1 MSKYDGVIAEIQAE
15 DDKLRARAAG
25 VSAPQVDPDAMG
37 RAMRLADQRG
47 LAPGVVADNLPEYDQ
62 QQQLAALDDAAS
74 SSPVLARW
82 LGDPNHTAL
91 AKDDTSVLGAIGLRM
106 AGGMMRDLPVLPGMA
121 LPAQVIG
128 QFLPEPE
135 KKEATPEFRAPD
147 QPSWFSELVG
157 TYSAGWQQGKQAN
170 IITVDSLPGGP
181 KRVDPATGRL
191 MDGDT
196 AALAASV
203 ADFGRR
209 SQAAE
214 VMSDQT
220 RAQFERIAKADETG
234 QWLPV
239 AGAWVTSPRAVMSVV
254 AQSFGSQ
261 TPQLALSFAMPAS
274 AVLRGIVGGVGSFT
288 AEQGMTVLDSM
299 QDVGVDTS
307 DAAQVSAFMRD
318 PKKMA
323 AARERALK
331 RGVAVGLFDGL
342 SAGFAGRLLSNAR
355 RSTVSIGSRVLGEG
369 AVQMG
374 FGMAGETA
382 GQLAG
387 DGKITSRSDI
397 IAEGIAEF
405 PTFILEGRGQIAQ
418 ARRNAI
424 ANADRFD
431 ASQEQRSI
439 GDLVQLASQS
449 KTRERS
455 ASRFESLISEMTAEG
470 SDTVYLSADG
480 AQRLFQSGNT
490 DGGPDLSGLVDADA
504 LREAIASGGEVAIPL
519 AKYATLVTPE
529 LHAAVADQV
538 RLQPGGR
545 HDLPAVSPEEIQQ
558 AIDDGLAEAQQQ
570 DARENGPAGQV
581 YDDVVGQL
589 LSRQDEKLARQ
600 NASVVQSVYR
610 NLAERVGTDAWS
622 LYQQFKINI
631 PGAATDTRARPRGVD
646 IDVDPFLDALRTG
659 KLPTDRE
666 VYGDSLASA
675 LHAAGGLRDSG
686 GELSNMDA
694 AKQRPGLVNNLAG
707 MTLDD
712 ALVWAY
718 QEGFITQAPTNQQ
731 EGAFD
736 ADAPDINTLLDMLA
750 QDLGG
755 NPVYRPAAMNAERA
769 AFRDN
774 AMGLQEEL
782 DQRGIDLQQA
792 DNATARQA
800 LGYANRT
807 LEQSAIDQT
816 QTPEFQAWFGD
827 SKVVDAE
834 GRPLVVYHGTASSF
848 DTFVSGAESRIRE
861 SELSGDNDAGF
872 YFTSDPVAAS
882 TFAEWQAVD
891 GVTGAAVVPA
901 YLAINN
907 PLVVDG
913 EGRIKSADRF
923 NLWARNARD
932 GGHDGLV
939 INNIRDGNNAEAG
952 NVYVAFRPEQ
962 IKSATGNR
970 GTFDPADPRID
981 YAVRDL
987 VAGPSGRPESAA
999 TRALV
1004 DQAVADGDLAK
1015 MLQGIAAQEGIDA
1028 DQSALALRL
1037 AEITPDLNVTMVPA
1051 PANANAAGIY
1061 NNTTNEIWINQ
1072 AVPSVVLHEVLHG
1085 VTSAMMTSP
1094 TLRRANPTVARAV
1107 AEFNDLLGTAQA
1119 HFAGMEMEGADVAPA
1134 LRATLEDPRGPLSN
1148 IKELLTYGMTDK
1160 PFQQW
1165 LATVPAPI
1173 GREQARTA
1181 WQWFKDA
1188 IASMLG
1194 VNGKERSALD
1204 ALIESAGDLVD
1215 FAQANPRA
1223 VNFAQMSEASR
1234 LGAVLDPARAYHGTP
1249 HAVDRFSLQKIGTG
1263 EGAQAFGWG
1272 LYFAGKREVAE
1283 HYRERLSD
1291 ASAAPSSMTIAG
1303 EPVDID
1309 SPEGHGARLV
1319 FHNGKPE
1326 MKRLAKQMLADAK
1339 AGDPY
1344 TVETAGRQG
1353 MEAVEYYQRVA
1364 DTVNRVNRRDVKITR
1379 GNLYEV
1385 EIPEDGD
1392 LLDNEGK
1399 IARQNDK
1406 VQAVARR
1413 FLVEEGYLREGENG
1427 PRQLASSFRAAA
1439 SEIGG
1444 MARGGDGQTLYEM
1457 LAKKLG
1463 SEQAAS
1469 QYLNEHG
1476 IPGIRYKAGQI
1487 AAVSNAGVN
1496 YVIWDED
1503 AISPPTRLLQGGA
1516 NPRGA
1521 VTFEGVPGARVFN
1534 IELLKGMDA
1543 STFMHEMGHV
1553 YLEVLNDLAARED
1566 APAQITNDMATL
1578 NAWLGREA
1586 GTAFTVDQHE
1596 QFARG
1601 WEAYLR
1607 EGKAPSSALRRT
1619 FAAFKVWL
1627 TALYRSVRSLNV
1639 ELTDDV
1645 RNVMDRIVAS
1655 DAEIEDARAGQYQG
1669 ALIADG
1675 MAVGMTFEQLQA
1687 YNEAVSAARADAE
1700 ATVAAEVLLAERRE
1714 QQAWYNREKREVRA
1728 QVLEEVRNQPV
1739 YRAQRLLRNGKLP
1752 NGDLA
1757 PDELRVKLSK
1767 DELLDKFGQSFLR
1780 NLTGMYSV
1788 EGGVRSD
1795 EVAAIYGFGSG
1806 REMIDALVNAPKLA
1820 DAVASETESRM
1831 KDRHPDPMTDG
1842 TLPDRAMIA
1851 AHRDRQADV
1860 MVREIRALEQHVNGR
1875 QVSQAAVIKGVAR
1888 QIIQDKK
1895 LRHLQPATFRSAE
1908 AKAGREA
1915 FEAAAEQEWGE
1926 ALAAR
1931 RRQLLNFELFRE
1943 AVRAR
1948 DEAARTAKYL
1958 AKFGETKT
1966 RARLGK
1972 AGADYLDQVD
1982 GLLDRFDFRKISD
1995 KAADRRSSLA
2005 TWIEVQAQKGID
2017 VNLPAKIMDEAF
2029 AIPYREMTVADLATL
2044 RDAIRSI
2051 DHLARLKGKLL
2062 LAGEV
2067 RDAEEIDAAMAASL
2081 SAAHASRPVTTGDR
2095 TNGDKIRQA
2104 FMQGRV
2110 LQGTATD
2117 IARELDGFVD
2127 QGAVWMNTVGVMR
2140 EAVNNRLNP
2149 ALDQA
2154 QKDLADVYLRHYSKE
2169 EIRTFSDRVPMRE
2182 VNGDLWSKS
2191 RLLGLALN
2199 WGNAGNRE
2207 AILTQAKARMTPE
2220 QVGALLGKL
2229 DARDWAFVEGVWK
2242 LIDAQWPAIAEA
2254 QKRRTGLVP
2263 ERVQASPFTVQ
2274 TSDGK
2279 TLQIPGG
2286 YYPLKYESDSVK
2298 TMKDEA
2304 DDFYNS
2310 IRTGRT
2316 AKAVTRNGHTIERVG
2331 SGGRTV
2337 RLDTGVVQQHLR
2349 DVLRDVHLG
2358 DAVNYVHNVLN
2369 GQEFKEAIDATG
2381 LQEYRASLEVWLK
2394 DAAAG
2399 EIGPRV
2405 WHEMAMRAVRQNFT
2419 ASVLTFKVTSA
2430 LLQLS
2435 GVVPT
2440 AVALGTSNTVAGV
2453 SQFLG
2458 KPVAMTR
2465 YVRSASPYMDSRLR
2479 THIEA
2484 VQAVMDAEAGR
2495 FAAGKAAMI
2504 RFGYWM
2510 IGRVQGLVDTVTW
2523 LAAEQAG
2530 MAKFGNDVAR
2540 ARAYA
2545 DDVVTRAQGSGEFID
2560 KSPLQ
2565 RGTLGDNVRQT
2576 EWIKATTML
2585 QGYMIAKG
2593 NLAYEQTRK
2602 TNFRDARQAM
2612 KWAADMVMLF
2622 SVEGLL
2628 TAALTAKLP
2637 KDDEDD
2643 GLWDDLGEWAIK
2655 DTLSTFFGV
2664 IPGGGVLVD
2673 QFRGY
2678 DSSGVVAGAW
2688 KAYAELLEQLTPGED
2703 GQVDLDKGVVKAA
2716 VSVAGVTLGL
2726 PSLQINKTIDAI
2738 EARADGRD
2746 VSPYEYLTGPKKEPK

>member
-1 MSKYDGVIAEIQAE
+1 MGKYSEIITATQAE
-15 DDKLRARAAG
+15 DAQARARAAG
-25 VSAPQVDPDAMG
+25 ITAPQVEPDAMG

-47 LAPGVVADNLPEYDQ
+47 LPPGVVADNLPEYDQ
-62 QQQLAALDDAAS
+62 QQQLDALGDAAS
-74 SSPVLARW
+74 ASPALARW

-91 AKDDTSVLGAIGLRM
+91 SKDDTGVLAGLGRQFNSGLLSAKETLPWLPLPQSALDLDKERKAAAARGPQMM
-106 AGGMMRDLPVLPGMA
+106 AS
-121 LPAQVIG
+121 
-128 QFLPEPE
+128 
-135 KKEATPEFRAPD
+135 PD
-147 QPSWFSELVG
+147 PSWFSELVG
-157 TYSAGWQQGKQAN
+157 KFQSGWEQGKAGAGLLPMPNLGTASSRAIEEQVARGLGYQDAANYDATRTAVFVADQQRRAQAAD
-170 IITVDSLPGGP
+170 VE
-181 KRVDPATGRL
+181 
-191 MDGDT
+191 T
-196 AALAASV
+196 AATAAGFQEI
-203 ADFGRR
+203 AD
-209 SQAAE
+209 AE
-214 VMSDQT
+214 KTKDT
-220 RAQFERIAKADETG
+220 GKIARA
-234 QWLPV
+234 V
-239 AGAWVTSPRAVMSVV
+239 VTNPRAVMAVV
-254 AQSFGSQ
+254 AQSLGN
-261 TPQLALSFAMPAS
+261 TAPQLALSAAMPAS
-274 AVLRGIVGGVGSFT
+274 RVVAGVTAGTGSFAT
-288 AEQGMTVLDSM
+288 EQGMTILDVM
-299 QDVGVDTS
+299 GDAGVETS
-307 DAAQVSAFMRD
+307 DPAAVSAFLRNKPAME
-318 PKKMA
+318 K
-323 AARERALK
+323 ARQKALA
-331 RGVAVGLFDGL
+331 RGVAVGTFDAL
-342 SAGFAGRLLSNAR
+342 TAGFAGRLIANSR
-355 RSTVSIGSRVLGEG
+355 RTAVSIGGRVAGEA
-369 AVQMG
+369 AVQAG
-374 FGMAGETA
+374 GGAAGEATA
-382 GQLAG
+382 QLASE
-387 DGKITSRSDI
+387 GKITSQSDI
-397 IAEGIAEF
+397 FLEAAAEM
-405 PTFILEGRGQIAQ
+405 PTFLAEGRGQIAE
-418 ARRNAI
+418 ARRA
-424 ANADRFD
+424 AMHNADRFD
-431 ASQEQRSI
+431 AHQEQRAIS
-439 GDLVQLASQS
+439 DLVNLASQS

-455 ASRFESLISEMTAEG
+455 ATRFESLIRDMTSEGE
-470 SDTVYLSADG
+470 DTIYLSADG
-480 AQRLFQSGNT
+480 AQRLFQSANSE
-490 DGGPDLSGLVDADA
+490 GGPDLGALVDADA
-504 LREAIASGGEVAIPL
+504 LREAIATGGEVAIPL

-545 HDLPAVSPEEIQQ
+545 HDLPAVSSEEIQQ
-558 AIDDGLAEAQQQ
+558 AIDQGLAEAQQQ

-589 LSRQDEKLARQ
+589 LSRQDEQLARQ

-610 NLAERVGTDAWS
+610 NLAERVGTDAWT
-622 LYQQFKINI
+622 LYQQFKIRI
-631 PGAATDTRARPRGVD
+631 PGATTDTRARPRGVD
-646 IDVDPFLDALRTG
+646 IDMDPFLDALRSG
-659 KLPTDRE
+659 KMPTDRE
-666 VYGDSLASA
+666 IYGDTLVSA

-686 GELSNMDA
+686 GELANMDA
-694 AKQRPGLVNNLAG
+694 AKARPGLVNNLAG
-707 MTLDD
+707 MSLDD

-731 EGAFD
+731 EGSYD
-736 ADAPDINTLLDMLA
+736 ADAPGINTLLDLLA

-769 AFRDN
+769 AFRDR
-774 AMGLQEEL
+774 AQSLQDEL

-807 LEQSAIDQT
+807 LEQA
-816 QTPEFQAWFGD
+816 
-827 SKVVDAE
+827 
-834 GRPLVVYHGTASSF
+834 RPV
-848 DTFVSGAESRIRE
+848 ES
-861 SELSGDNDAGF
+861 
-872 YFTSDPVAAS
+872 
-882 TFAEWQAVD
+882 D
-891 GVTGAAVVPA
+891 GV
-901 YLAINN
+901 
-907 PLVVDG
+907 
-913 EGRIKSADRF
+913 
-923 NLWARNARD
+923 
-932 GGHDGLV
+932 
-939 INNIRDGNNAEAG
+939 
-952 NVYVAFRPEQ
+952 
-962 IKSATGNR
+962 
-970 GTFDPADPRID
+970 D

-987 VAGPSGRPESAA
+987 VVGPSGRPESAA

-1028 DQSALALRL
+1028 DQAALALRL
-1037 AEITPDLNVTMVPA
+1037 AEITPDLNVTMVAA

-1061 NNTTNEIWINQ
+1061 NNTTNEIWIHQ

-1107 AEFNDLLGTAQA
+1107 AEFNDLLGAVQA
-1119 HFAGMEMEGADVAPA
+1119 HFAGMETDGADVPA
-1134 LRATLEDPRGPLSN
+1134 GLRATLQDPRGPLSN

-1160 PFQQW
+1160 RFQEW
-1165 LATVPAPI
+1165 LATVPAPA
-1173 GREQARTA
+1173 GREEARTA

-1188 IASMLG
+1188 IATMLG
-1194 VNGKERSALD
+1194 VTGQERTALD
-1204 ALIESAGDLVD
+1204 ALIESTSDLVD

-1223 VNFAQMSEASR
+1223 ANFAQMSEASR
-1234 LGAVLDPARAYHGTP
+1234 LGVVIDPASSRFSEDNRLSNLREDGPSWQRIRESNPALRGKGFNDEVTVYRATVGDAIRP
-1249 HAVDRFSLQKIGTG
+1249 DDFVAVDSSTLDSELENVRDRDG
-1263 EGAQAFGWG
+1263 ENA
-1272 LYFAGKREVAE
+1272 KVI
-1283 HYRERLSD
+1283 
-1291 ASAAPSSMTIAG
+1291 SMQVKVRDLLMG
-1303 EPVDID
+1303 ND
-1309 SPEGHGARLV
+1309 STEFVYYPES
-1319 FHNGKPE
+1319 
-1326 MKRLAKQMLADAK
+1326 
-1339 AGDPY
+1339 
-1344 TVETAGRQG
+1344 AGRQLN
-1353 MEAVEYYQRVA
+1353 Q
-1364 DTVNRVNRRDVKITR
+1364 
-1379 GNLYEV
+1379 
-1385 EIPEDGD
+1385 
-1392 LLDNEGK
+1392 
-1399 IARQNDK
+1399 
-1406 VQAVARR
+1406 
-1413 FLVEEGYLREGENG
+1413 
-1427 PRQLASSFRAAA
+1427 
-1439 SEIGG
+1439 
-1444 MARGGDGQTLYEM
+1444 GGD
-1457 LAKKLG
+1457 
-1463 SEQAAS
+1463 
-1469 QYLNEHG
+1469 
-1476 IPGIRYKAGQI
+1476 
-1487 AAVSNAGVN
+1487 
-1496 YVIWDED
+1496 
-1503 AISPPTRLLQGGA
+1503 

-1521 VTFEGVPGARVFN
+1521 VTFKGVPGARVFN

-1553 YLEVLNDLAARED
+1553 YLEVLNDLAARD
-1566 APAQITNDMATL
+1566 GAPAQIVNDMATL
-1578 NAWLGREA
+1578 DAWLGRESGA
-1586 GTAFTVDQHE
+1586 AFTVDQHE

-1601 WEAYLR
+1601 FEAYLR
-1607 EGKAPSSALRRT
+1607 EGRAPSSALRRT

-1687 YNEAVSAARADAE
+1687 YNEAVNAARADAE

-1728 QVLEEVRNQPV
+1728 QVLEEVRNLPV

-1780 NLTGMYSV
+1780 NLVGMYSV
-1788 EGGVRSD
+1788 EGGVRAD
-1795 EVAAIYGFGSG
+1795 EAAAIYGFGSG
-1806 REMIDALVNAPKLA
+1806 RELIESLVNAPRLA
-1820 DAVASETESRM
+1820 ESVASETDARM

-1895 LRHLQPATFRSAE
+1895 LRHLQPATYRSAE

-1915 FEAAAEQEWGE
+1915 FEAAAKQDWGS

-1958 AKFGETKT
+1958 AKFSETKT

-1972 AGADYLDQVD
+1972 AGGDYLDQVD

-2017 VNLPAKIMDEAF
+2017 VNLPPKIMDEAF
-2029 AIPYREMTVADLATL
+2029 TIPYREMTVADLATL

-2067 RDAEEIDAAMAASL
+2067 RDAAEVDAAMAASL
-2081 SAAHASRPVTTGDR
+2081 AAAHAARSVTTGDR
-2095 TNGDKIRQA
+2095 GPKDKLRQA

-2110 LQGTATD
+2110 IQATATD
-2117 IARELDGFVD
+2117 MARELDGFKD
-2127 QGAVWMNTVGVMR
+2127 QGAIWMNTVGVMR
-2140 EAVNNRLNP
+2140 DAVNNRLNP
-2149 ALDQA
+2149 ALQQA
-2154 QKDLADVYLRHYSKE
+2154 QDDLAKVYVKHYTKA
-2169 EIRTFSDRVPMRE
+2169 EIRGFSERVPMPE

-2207 AILTQAKARMTPE
+2207 AILTQTRGRMSPE
-2220 QVGALLGKL
+2220 QVNALLSKL
-2229 DARDWAFVEGVWK
+2229 DSRDWAFVEDVWR

-2263 ERVQASPFTVQ
+2263 ERVQASAFTVQ

-2286 YYPLKYESDSVK
+2286 YYPLKYDSDSVK

-2316 AKAVTRNGHTIERVG
+2316 AKAATRNGHTIERVG

-2369 GQEFKEAIDATG
+2369 GQEFKEAVDSTG
-2381 LQEYRASLEVWLK
+2381 MQEYRQALEVWLK

-2405 WHEMAMRAVRQNFT
+2405 WHERAMRAARQNFT

-2440 AVALGTSNTVAGV
+2440 IVTIGQGHTMAGIG
-2453 SQFLG
+2453 QYLG
-2458 KPVAMTR
+2458 KPRAMTR
-2465 YVRSASPYMDSRLR
+2465 YVREASPYMDSRLR

-2484 VQAVMDAEAGR
+2484 VQTVMDAEAGR
-2495 FAAGKAAMI
+2495 FAAGKAASI

-2576 EWIKATTML
+2576 EWIKATTAL

-2602 TNFRDARQAM
+2602 ANLRNPRQAM

-2637 KDDEDD
+2637 KDDDDD

-2655 DTLSTFFGV
+2655 DALSTFFGV

-2688 KAYAELLEQLTPGED
+2688 RAYAELLEKVTPGED
-2703 GQVDLDKGVVKAA
+2703 GEVNLDKGVAKAA
-2716 VSVAGVTLGL
+2716 VSAAGVTLGL
-2726 PSLQINKTIDAI
+2726 PSTQVNKTIDAI
-2738 EARADGRD
+2738 AARADGRD
-2746 VSPYEYLTGPKKEPK
+2746 VSPYEYLTGPKKESK

>member
-1 MSKYDGVIAEIQAE
+1 M
-15 DDKLRARAAG
+15 
-25 VSAPQVDPDAMG
+25 
-37 RAMRLADQRG
+37 
-47 LAPGVVADNLPEYDQ
+47 
-62 QQQLAALDDAAS
+62 
-74 SSPVLARW
+74 
-82 LGDPNHTAL
+82 
-91 AKDDTSVLGAIGLRM
+91 
-106 AGGMMRDLPVLPGMA
+106 
-121 LPAQVIG
+121 
-128 QFLPEPE
+128 
-135 KKEATPEFRAPD
+135 
-147 QPSWFSELVG
+147 
-157 TYSAGWQQGKQAN
+157 
-170 IITVDSLPGGP
+170 
-181 KRVDPATGRL
+181 
-191 MDGDT
+191 
-196 AALAASV
+196 
-203 ADFGRR
+203 
-209 SQAAE
+209 
-214 VMSDQT
+214 
-220 RAQFERIAKADETG
+220 
-234 QWLPV
+234 
-239 AGAWVTSPRAVMSVV
+239 
-254 AQSFGSQ
+254 
-261 TPQLALSFAMPAS
+261 
-274 AVLRGIVGGVGSFT
+274 
-288 AEQGMTVLDSM
+288 
-299 QDVGVDTS
+299 
-307 DAAQVSAFMRD
+307 
-318 PKKMA
+318 
-323 AARERALK
+323 
-331 RGVAVGLFDGL
+331 
-342 SAGFAGRLLSNAR
+342 
-355 RSTVSIGSRVLGEG
+355 
-369 AVQMG
+369 
-374 FGMAGETA
+374 
-382 GQLAG
+382 
-387 DGKITSRSDI
+387 
-397 IAEGIAEF
+397 
-405 PTFILEGRGQIAQ
+405 
-418 ARRNAI
+418 
-424 ANADRFD
+424 
-431 ASQEQRSI
+431 
-439 GDLVQLASQS
+439 
-449 KTRERS
+449 
-455 ASRFESLISEMTAEG
+455 
-470 SDTVYLSADG
+470 
-480 AQRLFQSGNT
+480 
-490 DGGPDLSGLVDADA
+490 
-504 LREAIASGGEVAIPL
+504 
-519 AKYATLVTPE
+519 
-529 LHAAVADQV
+529 
-538 RLQPGGR
+538 
-545 HDLPAVSPEEIQQ
+545 
-558 AIDDGLAEAQQQ
+558 
-570 DARENGPAGQV
+570 
-581 YDDVVGQL
+581 
-589 LSRQDEKLARQ
+589 
-600 NASVVQSVYR
+600 
-610 NLAERVGTDAWS
+610 
-622 LYQQFKINI
+622 
-631 PGAATDTRARPRGVD
+631 D
-646 IDVDPFLDALRTG
+646 IDVDPFLDALRSG

-666 VYGDSLASA
+666 VYGDTLVSA

-686 GELSNMDA
+686 GELANMDA
-694 AKQRPGLVNNLAG
+694 AKARPGLVNNLAG
-707 MTLDD
+707 MSLDD

-736 ADAPDINTLLDMLA
+736 GDAPDINTLLDMLA

-769 AFRDN
+769 AFREN
-774 AMGLQEEL
+774 AQSLQDEL
-782 DQRGIDLQQA
+782 DQRGIDLQQT

-807 LEQSAIDQT
+807 LEQAPQ
-816 QTPEFQAWFGD
+816 
-827 SKVVDAE
+827 
-834 GRPLVVYHGTASSF
+834 
-848 DTFVSGAESRIRE
+848 
-861 SELSGDNDAGF
+861 
-872 YFTSDPVAAS
+872 PVE
-882 TFAEWQAVD
+882 TD
-891 GVTGAAVVPA
+891 GV
-901 YLAINN
+901 
-907 PLVVDG
+907 
-913 EGRIKSADRF
+913 
-923 NLWARNARD
+923 
-932 GGHDGLV
+932 
-939 INNIRDGNNAEAG
+939 
-952 NVYVAFRPEQ
+952 
-962 IKSATGNR
+962 
-970 GTFDPADPRID
+970 D

-987 VAGPSGRPESAA
+987 VTGASGRPESAA

-1015 MLQGIAAQEGIDA
+1015 MLRGIAAQEGIDA
-1028 DQSALALRL
+1028 DQAALALRL
-1037 AEITPDLNVTMVPA
+1037 AEITPELNVTMVPA

-1061 NNTTNEIWINQ
+1061 NNTTNEIWIHQ

-1107 AEFNDLLGTAQA
+1107 AEFNDLLGVAQA
-1119 HFAGMEMEGADVAPA
+1119 HFAGMETDGADVPAA
-1134 LRATLEDPRGPLSN
+1134 LRATLQDPRGPLSN

-1160 PFQQW
+1160 RFQEW
-1165 LATVPAPI
+1165 LATVPAPA
-1173 GREQARTA
+1173 GREEARTA

-1188 IASMLG
+1188 IATMLG
-1194 VNGKERSALD
+1194 VTGKERTALD
-1204 ALIESAGDLVD
+1204 ALIESTSDLVD

-1223 VNFAQMSEASR
+1223 ANFAQMSEASR
-1234 LGAVLDPARAYHGTP
+1234 LGVP
-1249 HAVDRFSLQKIGTG
+1249 
-1263 EGAQAFGWG
+1263 
-1272 LYFAGKREVAE
+1272 
-1283 HYRERLSD
+1283 
-1291 ASAAPSSMTIAG
+1291 
-1303 EPVDID
+1303 
-1309 SPEGHGARLV
+1309 
-1319 FHNGKPE
+1319 
-1326 MKRLAKQMLADAK
+1326 
-1339 AGDPY
+1339 
-1344 TVETAGRQG
+1344 
-1353 MEAVEYYQRVA
+1353 
-1364 DTVNRVNRRDVKITR
+1364 IT
-1379 GNLYEV
+1379 
-1385 EIPEDGD
+1385 D
-1392 LLDNEGK
+1392 
-1399 IARQNDK
+1399 
-1406 VQAVARR
+1406 
-1413 FLVEEGYLREGENG
+1413 
-1427 PRQLASSFRAAA
+1427 AAA
-1439 SEIGG
+1439 LNQ
-1444 MARGGDGQTLYEM
+1444 GGD
-1457 LAKKLG
+1457 K
-1463 SEQAAS
+1463 
-1469 QYLNEHG
+1469 
-1476 IPGIRYKAGQI
+1476 
-1487 AAVSNAGVN
+1487 
-1496 YVIWDED
+1496 
-1503 AISPPTRLLQGGA
+1503 
-1516 NPRGA
+1516 PRGA

-1553 YLEVLNDLAARED
+1553 YLEVLNDLAAREG
-1566 APAQITNDMATL
+1566 APAQIVNDMATI
-1578 NAWLGREA
+1578 NAWLGRKGGMPPVAPGKVRVYHGGSLSDADVGDVYFSTDPKYAEGYRGQNGGDGVYWLDVDESLLDRDLA
-1586 GTAFTVDQHE
+1586 MGEVGRNSIALPSEQAKAMAPVSDGPQPFTVDQHE

-1601 WEAYLR
+1601 FEAYLR

-1639 ELTDDV
+1639 DLTDDV

-1687 YNEAVSAARADAE
+1687 YNEAVNAARADAE

-1728 QVLEEVRNQPV
+1728 QVLEEVRNLPV

-1752 NGDLA
+1752 NGELA

-1767 DELLDKFGQSFLR
+1767 DELLDLYGQSFLR
-1780 NLTGMYSV
+1780 NLVGMYSV
-1788 EGGVRSD
+1788 EGGVRAD
-1795 EVAAIYGFGSG
+1795 EAAAIYGFGSG
-1806 REMIDALVNAPKLA
+1806 RELVESLVNAPRLA
-1820 DAVASETESRM
+1820 DAVASETDSRM
-1831 KDRHPDPMTDG
+1831 KDRYPDPMTDG

-1860 MVREIRALEQHVNGR
+1860 MVREIRALEQHVSGR

-1895 LRHLQPATFRSAE
+1895 LRHLQPATYRSAE
-1908 AKAGREA
+1908 ARAGREA
-1915 FEAAAEQEWGE
+1915 FEAAAKQDWGT

-1958 AKFGETKT
+1958 AKFSETKT

-2017 VNLPAKIMDEAF
+2017 VNLPPKIMDEAF
-2029 AIPYREMTVADLATL
+2029 TIPYREMTVADLATL
-2044 RDAIRSI
+2044 RDAVRSI

-2067 RDAEEIDAAMAASL
+2067 RDAAEIDEAMAASL
-2081 SAAHASRPVTTGDR
+2081 AAAHAARPVSTGDR
-2095 TNGDKIRQA
+2095 GPKDKLRQA

-2110 LQGTATD
+2110 IQATATD
-2117 IARELDGFVD
+2117 IARELDGFKD
-2127 QGAVWMNTVGVMR
+2127 QGAIWMNTVGVMR
-2140 EAVNNRLNP
+2140 DAVNNRLNP
-2149 ALDQA
+2149 ALQQA
-2154 QKDLADVYLRHYSKE
+2154 QDELAQVYVKHYSKA
-2169 EIRTFSDRVPMRE
+2169 EIRAFSERVPMPE

-2207 AILTQAKARMTPE
+2207 AILTQARGRMSPE
-2220 QVGALLGKL
+2220 QVNALLSKL
-2229 DARDWAFVEGVWK
+2229 DSRDWAFVEDVWR
-2242 LIDAQWPAIAEA
+2242 LIDSQWPAIAEA

-2263 ERVQASPFTVQ
+2263 ERVQASAFTVQ

-2316 AKAVTRNGHTIERVG
+2316 AKAATRNGHTIERVG

-2369 GQEFKEAIDATG
+2369 GQEFKEAVDSTG
-2381 LQEYRASLEVWLK
+2381 TQEYRQALEVWLK

-2405 WHEMAMRAVRQNFT
+2405 WHERAMRAARQNFT

-2440 AVALGTSNTVAGV
+2440 IVTIGQGHTMAGIG
-2453 SQFLG
+2453 QYLG
-2458 KPVAMTR
+2458 KPRAMTR
-2465 YVRSASPYMDSRLR
+2465 YVREASPYMDSRLR

-2484 VQAVMDAEAGR
+2484 VQTVMDAEAGR
-2495 FAAGKAAMI
+2495 FAAGKAASI

-2530 MAKFGNDVAR
+2530 MAKFGNDVGR

-2576 EWIKATTML
+2576 EWIKATTAL

-2602 TNFRDARQAM
+2602 ANLRNPRQAM

-2637 KDDEDD
+2637 NDDDDD

-2655 DTLSTFFGV
+2655 DALSTFFGV

-2688 KAYAELLEQLTPGED
+2688 RAYAELLEKLTPGED
-2703 GQVDLDKGVVKAA
+2703 GEVNLDKGVAKAA
-2716 VSVAGVTLGL
+2716 VSAAGVTLGL
-2726 PSLQINKTIDAI
+2726 PSTQVNKTIDAI
-2738 EARADGRD
+2738 AARADGRD

>member
-1 MSKYDGVIAEIQAE
+1 MGKYSEIIAATQAE
-15 DDKLRARAAG
+15 DDQARARAAG
-25 VSAPQVDPDAMG
+25 ITAPQVEPDAMG

-47 LAPGVVADNLPEYDQ
+47 LPPGVVADNLPEYDQ
-62 QQQLAALDDAAS
+62 QQQLDALGDAAS
-74 SSPVLARW
+74 ASPVLARW

-91 AKDDTSVLGAIGLRM
+91 SKDDTGVLAGLGRQFNSGLLSSKETLPWLPLPQSALDLDKERKAAAARGPQMM
-106 AGGMMRDLPVLPGMA
+106 AS
-121 LPAQVIG
+121 
-128 QFLPEPE
+128 
-135 KKEATPEFRAPD
+135 PD
-147 QPSWFSELVG
+147 PSWFSELVG
-157 TYSAGWQQGKQAN
+157 KFQSGWEQGKTGAA
-170 IITVDSLPGGP
+170 ITL
-181 KRVDPATGRL
+181 
-191 MDGDT
+191 DGINPVRYDET
-196 AALAASV
+196 VARGLGYADAASGNAALLAASL
-203 ADFGRR
+203 ADSQRR
-209 SQAAE
+209 AQAADVE
-214 VMSDQT
+214 TAATAAGFKAIADAEKT
-220 RAQFERIAKADETG
+220 KDTGKIARA
-234 QWLPV
+234 V
-239 AGAWVTSPRAVMSVV
+239 VTNPRAVMAVV
-254 AQSFGSQ
+254 AQSLGN
-261 TPQLALSFAMPAS
+261 TAPQLALSAAMPAS
-274 AVLRGIVGGVGSFT
+274 RIVAGVTAGTGSFAT
-288 AEQGMTVLDSM
+288 EQGMTILDVM
-299 QDVGVDTS
+299 GDAGVETS
-307 DAAQVSAFMRD
+307 DPAAVSAFLRNKPAME
-318 PKKMA
+318 K
-323 AARERALK
+323 ARQKALT
-331 RGVAVGLFDGL
+331 RGVAVGTFDAL
-342 SAGFAGRLLSNAR
+342 TAGFAGRLIANSR
-355 RSTVSIGSRVLGEG
+355 RTAVSIGGRVAGEA
-369 AVQMG
+369 AVQAG
-374 FGMAGETA
+374 GGAAGEATA
-382 GQLAG
+382 QLASE
-387 DGKITSRSDI
+387 GKITSQSDI
-397 IAEGIAEF
+397 FLEAAAEM
-405 PTFILEGRGQIAQ
+405 PTFLAEGRGQIAE
-418 ARRNAI
+418 ARRA
-424 ANADRFD
+424 AMHNADRFD
-431 ASQEQRSI
+431 AHQEQRAIS
-439 GDLVQLASQS
+439 DLVNLASQS

-455 ASRFESLISEMTAEG
+455 ATRFESLIRDMTSEGE
-470 SDTVYLSADG
+470 DTIYLSADG
-480 AQRLFQSGNT
+480 AQRLFQSANS
-490 DGGPDLSGLVDADA
+490 DGGPDLGALVDADA
-504 LREAIASGGEVAIPL
+504 LREAIATGGEVAIPL

-545 HDLPAVSPEEIQQ
+545 HDVPAVSSEEIQQ
-558 AIDDGLAEAQQQ
+558 AIDQGLAEAQQQ
-570 DARENGPAGQV
+570 ESRENGPAGQV

-589 LSRQDEKLARQ
+589 LSRQDEQLARQ
-600 NASVVQSVYR
+600 NAAVVQSVYR
-610 NLAERVGTDAWS
+610 NLAERVGTDAWT
-622 LYQQFKINI
+622 LYQQFKIRI
-631 PGAATDTRARPRGVD
+631 PGATTDMRARPRGVD
-646 IDVDPFLDALRTG
+646 IDVDPFLDALRSG
-659 KLPTDRE
+659 KMPTDRE
-666 VYGDSLASA
+666 IYGDTLVSA

-686 GELSNMDA
+686 GELANMDA
-694 AKQRPGLVNNLAG
+694 AKARPGLVNNLAG
-707 MTLDD
+707 MSLDD
-712 ALVWAY
+712 ALVWAH

-731 EGAFD
+731 EGSYD

-769 AFRDN
+769 AFRDR
-774 AMGLQEEL
+774 ARSLQDEL
-782 DQRGIDLQQA
+782 DQRGIDLQQVSNSA
-792 DNATARQA
+792 ARRA
-800 LGYANRT
+800 LGYVDPLYQAEQVQEFTATTSGGTFRLTDERAPAGADFSEFGEVRIIQAFDGDEKVGQLLYAN
-807 LEQSAIDQT
+807 DG
-816 QTPEFQAWFGD
+816 TPPTIE
-827 SKVVDAE
+827 VDASHRRK
-834 GRPLVVYHGTASSF
+834 GIGTAMLKLARQQGG
-848 DTFVSGAESRIRE
+848 VLGAPASGMR
-861 SELSGDNDAGF
+861 
-872 YFTSDPVAAS
+872 
-882 TFAEWQAVD
+882 
-891 GVTGAAVVPA
+891 
-901 YLAINN
+901 
-907 PLVVDG
+907 
-913 EGRIKSADRF
+913 
-923 NLWARNARD
+923 RD
-932 GGHDGLV
+932 GGRPTYRTDDGQ
-939 INNIRDGNNAEAG
+939 
-952 NVYVAFRPEQ
+952 AFR
-962 IKSATGNR
+962 
-970 GTFDPADPRID
+970 
-981 YAVRDL
+981 
-987 VAGPSGRPESAA
+987 
-999 TRALV
+999 
-1004 DQAVADGDLAK
+1004 
-1015 MLQGIAAQEGIDA
+1015 
-1028 DQSALALRL
+1028 
-1037 AEITPDLNVTMVPA
+1037 
-1051 PANANAAGIY
+1051 
-1061 NNTTNEIWINQ
+1061 
-1072 AVPSVVLHEVLHG
+1072 
-1085 VTSAMMTSP
+1085 
-1094 TLRRANPTVARAV
+1094 
-1107 AEFNDLLGTAQA
+1107 
-1119 HFAGMEMEGADVAPA
+1119 EGADESSVTITPA
-1134 LRATLEDPRGPLSN
+1134 AQPVPGLQLNQGGEKPRGS
-1148 IKELLTYGMTDK
+1148 
-1160 PFQQW
+1160 
-1165 LATVPAPI
+1165 
-1173 GREQARTA
+1173 
-1181 WQWFKDA
+1181 
-1188 IASMLG
+1188 
-1194 VNGKERSALD
+1194 
-1204 ALIESAGDLVD
+1204 
-1215 FAQANPRA
+1215 
-1223 VNFAQMSEASR
+1223 
-1234 LGAVLDPARAYHGTP
+1234 
-1249 HAVDRFSLQKIGTG
+1249 
-1263 EGAQAFGWG
+1263 
-1272 LYFAGKREVAE
+1272 
-1283 HYRERLSD
+1283 
-1291 ASAAPSSMTIAG
+1291 
-1303 EPVDID
+1303 
-1309 SPEGHGARLV
+1309 
-1319 FHNGKPE
+1319 
-1326 MKRLAKQMLADAK
+1326 
-1339 AGDPY
+1339 
-1344 TVETAGRQG
+1344 
-1353 MEAVEYYQRVA
+1353 
-1364 DTVNRVNRRDVKITR
+1364 
-1379 GNLYEV
+1379 
-1385 EIPEDGD
+1385 
-1392 LLDNEGK
+1392 
-1399 IARQNDK
+1399 
-1406 VQAVARR
+1406 
-1413 FLVEEGYLREGENG
+1413 
-1427 PRQLASSFRAAA
+1427 
-1439 SEIGG
+1439 
-1444 MARGGDGQTLYEM
+1444 
-1457 LAKKLG
+1457 
-1463 SEQAAS
+1463 
-1469 QYLNEHG
+1469 
-1476 IPGIRYKAGQI
+1476 
-1487 AAVSNAGVN
+1487 
-1496 YVIWDED
+1496 
-1503 AISPPTRLLQGGA
+1503 
-1516 NPRGA
+1516 
-1521 VTFEGVPGARVFN
+1521 VTFEGVAGARVFN

-1553 YLEVLNDLAARED
+1553 YLEVLNDLAARPD
-1566 APAQITNDMATL
+1566 APAQIVNDMATL

-1601 WEAYLR
+1601 FEAYLR
-1607 EGKAPSSALRRT
+1607 EGRAPSSALRRT

-1687 YNEAVSAARADAE
+1687 YNEAVNAARADAE

-1728 QVLEEVRNQPV
+1728 QVLEEVRNLPV

-1780 NLTGMYSV
+1780 NLVGMYSV
-1788 EGGVRSD
+1788 EGGVRAD
-1795 EVAAIYGFGSG
+1795 EAAAIYGFGSG
-1806 REMIDALVNAPKLA
+1806 RELIESLVNSPRLA
-1820 DAVASETESRM
+1820 DAVASETEARM

-1895 LRHLQPATFRSAE
+1895 LRHLQPATYRSAE
-1908 AKAGREA
+1908 ARAGREA
-1915 FEAAAEQEWGE
+1915 FEAAAKQDWGN

-2017 VNLPAKIMDEAF
+2017 VNLPPKIMDEAF
-2029 AIPYREMTVADLATL
+2029 TIPYREMTVADLATL

-2067 RDAEEIDAAMAASL
+2067 RDAAEVDAAMAASL
-2081 SAAHASRPVTTGDR
+2081 AAAHEARPITTGDR
-2095 TNGDKIRQA
+2095 GPKDRLRQA

-2110 LQGTATD
+2110 IQATATD
-2117 IARELDGFVD
+2117 MARELDGFKD
-2127 QGAVWMNTVGVMR
+2127 QGAIWMNTVGVMR
-2140 EAVNNRLNP
+2140 DAVNNRLNP
-2149 ALDQA
+2149 ALQQA
-2154 QKDLADVYLRHYSKE
+2154 QDELAQVYVKHYSKA
-2169 EIRTFSDRVPMRE
+2169 EIRGFSERVPMPE

-2207 AILTQAKARMTPE
+2207 AILTQARGRMSPE
-2220 QVGALLGKL
+2220 QVNALLSKL
-2229 DARDWAFVEGVWK
+2229 DSRDWAFVEDVWR
-2242 LIDAQWPAIAEA
+2242 LIDSQWPAIADA

-2263 ERVQASPFTVQ
+2263 ERVQASAFTVQ

-2316 AKAVTRNGHTIERVG
+2316 AKAATRNGHTIERVG

-2369 GQEFKEAIDATG
+2369 GQEFKEAVDSTG
-2381 LQEYRASLEVWLK
+2381 TQEYRQALEVWLK

-2405 WHEMAMRAVRQNFT
+2405 WHERAMRAARQNFT

-2440 AVALGTSNTVAGV
+2440 IVTIGQGHTMAGIV
-2453 SQFLG
+2453 QYLG
-2458 KPVAMTR
+2458 KPRAMTR
-2465 YVRSASPYMDSRLR
+2465 YVREASPYMDSRLR

-2484 VQAVMDAEAGR
+2484 VQTVMDAEAGR
-2495 FAAGKAAMI
+2495 FAAGKAASI

-2530 MAKFGNDVAR
+2530 MAKFGNDVGR

-2576 EWIKATTML
+2576 EWIKATTAL

-2602 TNFRDARQAM
+2602 ANLRNPRQAM

-2637 KDDEDD
+2637 NDDDDD

-2655 DTLSTFFGV
+2655 DALSTFFGV

-2688 KAYAELLEQLTPGED
+2688 RAYAELLEKLTPGED
-2703 GQVDLDKGVVKAA
+2703 GEVNLDKGVAKAA
-2716 VSVAGVTLGL
+2716 VSAAGVTLGL
-2726 PSLQINKTIDAI
+2726 PSTQVNKTIDAI
-2738 EARADGRD
+2738 AARADGRD
-2746 VSPYEYLTGPKKEPK
+2746 VSPYEYLTGPKKETNK

>member
-1 MSKYDGVIAEIQAE
+1 MGKYSEIIAATQAE
-15 DDKLRARAAG
+15 DDQARARAAG
-25 VSAPQVDPDAMG
+25 VTAPQVDPDAMG

-47 LAPGVVADNLPEYDQ
+47 LPPGVVADNLPEYDQ
-62 QQQLAALDDAAS
+62 QQQQDALGDAAS
-74 SSPVLARW
+74 ASPVLARW
-82 LGDPNHTAL
+82 LGDPNHSAL
-91 AKDDTSVLGAIGLRM
+91 SKDDTGVLAGLGRQFNSGLLS
-106 AGGMMRDLPVLPGMA
+106 AKETLPWLPLPQSALDLDKERKAAAARGPEMRA
-121 LPAQVIG
+121 S
-128 QFLPEPE
+128 
-135 KKEATPEFRAPD
+135 PD
-147 QPSWFSELVG
+147 PSWFSEMVG
-157 TYSAGWQQGKQAN
+157 KFQSGWYQGKAGFGLIPLPNLGDAN
-170 IITVDSLPGGP
+170 SRSVEEQVARGLGYQSAADY
-181 KRVDPATGRL
+181 
-191 MDGDT
+191 DT
-196 AALAASV
+196 ARTAVYV
-203 ADFGRR
+203 ADQSRR
-209 SQAAE
+209 AQAADVE
-214 VMSDQT
+214 TAATAAGFQEIADAEKT
-220 RAQFERIAKADETG
+220 KDTGKIARA
-234 QWLPV
+234 V
-239 AGAWVTSPRAVMSVV
+239 VTNPRAVMAVV
-254 AQSFGSQ
+254 AQSLGN
-261 TPQLALSFAMPAS
+261 TAPQLALSAAMPAS
-274 AVLRGIVGGVGSFT
+274 RVVAGVTAGTGSFAT
-288 AEQGMTVLDSM
+288 EQGMTILDVM
-299 QDVGVDTS
+299 GDAGVETS
-307 DAAQVSAFMRD
+307 DPAAVSAFLRNKPAME
-318 PKKMA
+318 K
-323 AARERALK
+323 ARQKALA
-331 RGVAVGLFDGL
+331 RGVAVGTFDAL
-342 SAGFAGRLLSNAR
+342 TAGFAGRLIANSR
-355 RSTVSIGSRVLGEG
+355 RTAVSITGRVAGEA
-369 AVQMG
+369 AVQAG
-374 FGMAGETA
+374 GGAAGEATA
-382 GQLAG
+382 QLASE
-387 DGKITSRSDI
+387 GKITSQSDI
-397 IAEGIAEF
+397 FLEAAAEM
-405 PTFILEGRGQIAQ
+405 PTFLAEGRGQIAE
-418 ARRNAI
+418 ARRA
-424 ANADRFD
+424 AMHNADRFD
-431 ASQEQRSI
+431 AHQEQRAIS
-439 GDLVQLASQS
+439 DLVNLASQS

-455 ASRFESLISEMTAEG
+455 ATRFESLIRDMTSEGE
-470 SDTVYLSADG
+470 DTIYLSADG
-480 AQRLFQSGNT
+480 AQRLFQSANSE
-490 DGGPDLSGLVDADA
+490 GGPDLGGLVDSDA
-504 LREAIASGGEVAIPL
+504 LREAIATGGEVAIPL

-545 HDLPAVSPEEIQQ
+545 HDLPAVSSEEIQQ
-558 AIDDGLAEAQQQ
+558 AIDQGLAEAQQQ

-589 LSRQDEKLARQ
+589 LSRQDEQLARQ

-610 NLAERVGTDAWS
+610 NLAERVGTDAWT
-622 LYQQFKINI
+622 LYQQFKLRI
-631 PGAATDTRARPRGVD
+631 PGATTDTRARPRGVD
-646 IDVDPFLDALRTG
+646 IDVDPFLDALRSG
-659 KLPTDRE
+659 KMPTDRE
-666 VYGDSLASA
+666 IYGDTLVSA

-686 GELSNMDA
+686 GELANMDA
-694 AKQRPGLVNNLAG
+694 AKARPGLVNNLAG
-707 MTLDD
+707 MSLDD

-731 EGAFD
+731 EGAYD

-769 AFRDN
+769 AFRDS
-774 AMGLQEEL
+774 ALGLQDEL
-782 DQRGIDLQQA
+782 DQRGIDLQQT

-807 LEQSAIDQT
+807 LEQGQ
-816 QTPEFQAWFGD
+816 P
-827 SKVVDAE
+827 V
-834 GRPLVVYHGTASSF
+834 
-848 DTFVSGAESRIRE
+848 ES
-861 SELSGDNDAGF
+861 
-872 YFTSDPVAAS
+872 
-882 TFAEWQAVD
+882 D
-891 GVTGAAVVPA
+891 GV
-901 YLAINN
+901 
-907 PLVVDG
+907 
-913 EGRIKSADRF
+913 
-923 NLWARNARD
+923 
-932 GGHDGLV
+932 
-939 INNIRDGNNAEAG
+939 
-952 NVYVAFRPEQ
+952 
-962 IKSATGNR
+962 
-970 GTFDPADPRID
+970 D

-1015 MLQGIAAQEGIDA
+1015 MLQGIATQEGIDA
-1028 DQSALALRL
+1028 DQAALALRL
-1037 AEITPDLNVTMVPA
+1037 AEITPDLNVTMVAA

-1061 NNTTNEIWINQ
+1061 NNTTNEIWIHQ

-1094 TLRRANPTVARAV
+1094 TLRRSNTTVARAV
-1107 AEFNDLLGTAQA
+1107 AEFNDLLGAAQA
-1119 HFAGMEMEGADVAPA
+1119 HFAGMETDGADVPAA
-1134 LRATLEDPRGPLSN
+1134 LRATLQDPRGPLSN

-1160 PFQQW
+1160 RFQEW
-1165 LATVPAPI
+1165 LATVPAPA
-1173 GREQARTA
+1173 GREESRTA

-1188 IASMLG
+1188 IATMLG
-1194 VNGKERSALD
+1194 VTGQERTALD
-1204 ALIESAGDLVD
+1204 ALIESTSDLVD

-1223 VNFAQMSEASR
+1223 ANFAQMSEANR
-1234 LGAVLDPARAYHGTP
+1234 LGVP
-1249 HAVDRFSLQKIGTG
+1249 
-1263 EGAQAFGWG
+1263 
-1272 LYFAGKREVAE
+1272 
-1283 HYRERLSD
+1283 
-1291 ASAAPSSMTIAG
+1291 
-1303 EPVDID
+1303 
-1309 SPEGHGARLV
+1309 
-1319 FHNGKPE
+1319 
-1326 MKRLAKQMLADAK
+1326 
-1339 AGDPY
+1339 
-1344 TVETAGRQG
+1344 
-1353 MEAVEYYQRVA
+1353 
-1364 DTVNRVNRRDVKITR
+1364 IT
-1379 GNLYEV
+1379 
-1385 EIPEDGD
+1385 D
-1392 LLDNEGK
+1392 
-1399 IARQNDK
+1399 
-1406 VQAVARR
+1406 
-1413 FLVEEGYLREGENG
+1413 
-1427 PRQLASSFRAAA
+1427 AAA
-1439 SEIGG
+1439 
-1444 MARGGDGQTLYEM
+1444 
-1457 LAKKLG
+1457 
-1463 SEQAAS
+1463 
-1469 QYLNEHG
+1469 LN
-1476 IPGIRYKAGQI
+1476 
-1487 AAVSNAGVN
+1487 
-1496 YVIWDED
+1496 
-1503 AISPPTRLLQGGA
+1503 QGGEK
-1516 NPRGA
+1516 PRGA

-1553 YLEVLNDLAARED
+1553 YLEVLNDLAARD
-1566 APAQITNDMATL
+1566 GAPAQITNDMATL

-1601 WEAYLR
+1601 FEAYLR

-1687 YNEAVSAARADAE
+1687 YNEAVNTARADAE

-1728 QVLEEVRNQPV
+1728 QVLEEVRNLPV

-1780 NLTGMYSV
+1780 NLVGMYSV
-1788 EGGVRSD
+1788 EGGVRGD
-1795 EVAAIYGFGSG
+1795 EAAAIYGFGSG
-1806 REMIDALVNAPKLA
+1806 RELIESLVNAPRLA
-1820 DAVASETESRM
+1820 DAVASETEARM

-1895 LRHLQPATFRSAE
+1895 LRHLQPATYRSAE
-1908 AKAGREA
+1908 ARAGREA
-1915 FEAAAEQEWGE
+1915 FEAAAKQDWGN

-2017 VNLPAKIMDEAF
+2017 VNLPPKIMDEAF
-2029 AIPYREMTVADLATL
+2029 TIPYREMTVADLATL

-2067 RDAEEIDAAMAASL
+2067 RDAAEVDAAMAASL
-2081 SAAHASRPVTTGDR
+2081 AAAHEARPITTGDR
-2095 TNGDKIRQA
+2095 GPKDRLRQA

-2110 LQGTATD
+2110 IQATATD
-2117 IARELDGFVD
+2117 MARELDGFKD
-2127 QGAVWMNTVGVMR
+2127 QGAIWMNTVGVMR
-2140 EAVNNRLNP
+2140 DAVNNRLNP
-2149 ALDQA
+2149 ALQQA
-2154 QKDLADVYLRHYSKE
+2154 QDELAQVYVKHYSKA
-2169 EIRTFSDRVPMRE
+2169 EIRGFSERVPMPE

-2207 AILTQAKARMTPE
+2207 AILTQARGRMSPE
-2220 QVGALLGKL
+2220 QVNALLSKL
-2229 DARDWAFVEGVWK
+2229 DSRDWAFVEDVWR
-2242 LIDAQWPAIAEA
+2242 LIDSQWPAIADA

-2263 ERVQASPFTVQ
+2263 ERVQASAFTVQ

-2316 AKAVTRNGHTIERVG
+2316 AKAATRNGHTIERVG

-2369 GQEFKEAIDATG
+2369 GQEFKEAVDSTG
-2381 LQEYRASLEVWLK
+2381 TQEYRQALEVWLK

-2405 WHEMAMRAVRQNFT
+2405 WHERAMRAARQNFT

-2440 AVALGTSNTVAGV
+2440 IVTIGQGHTMAGIG
-2453 SQFLG
+2453 QYLG
-2458 KPVAMTR
+2458 KPRAMTR
-2465 YVRSASPYMDSRLR
+2465 YVREASPYMDSRLR

-2484 VQAVMDAEAGR
+2484 VQTVMDAEAGR
-2495 FAAGKAAMI
+2495 FAAGKAASI

-2530 MAKFGNDVAR
+2530 MAKFGNDVGR

-2576 EWIKATTML
+2576 EWIKATTAL

-2602 TNFRDARQAM
+2602 ANLRNPRQAM

-2637 KDDEDD
+2637 NDDDDD

-2655 DTLSTFFGV
+2655 DALSTFFGV

-2688 KAYAELLEQLTPGED
+2688 RAYAELLEKLTPGED
-2703 GQVDLDKGVVKAA
+2703 GEVNLDKGVAKAA
-2716 VSVAGVTLGL
+2716 VSAAGVTLGL
-2726 PSLQINKTIDAI
+2726 PSTQVNKTIDAI
-2738 EARADGRD
+2738 AARADGRD